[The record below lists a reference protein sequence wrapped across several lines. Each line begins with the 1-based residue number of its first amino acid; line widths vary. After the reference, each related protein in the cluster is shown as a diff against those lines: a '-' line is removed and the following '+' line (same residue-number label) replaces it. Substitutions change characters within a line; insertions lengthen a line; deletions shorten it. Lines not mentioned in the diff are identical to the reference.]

1 MPPRSRTLEPATFH
15 GPVSSLHHRP
25 AHTGCRAPRAGLFAQ
40 SNAAAEA
47 SPFGFAAVALL
58 VGLFSEQAI
67 EKLRQL
73 AGDPFTSVPAC
84 DDHFER
90 VEKQPDKGDNA

>member
-1 MPPRSRTLEPATFH
+1 LTELTAPGEPA
-15 GPVSSLHHRP
+15 V
-25 AHTGCRAPRAGLFAQ
+25 AE
-40 SNAAAEA
+40 AAAQLDIGA
-47 SPFGFAAVALL
+47 GYVSAVALL
-58 VGLFSEQAI
+58 AGLFSEQAI

-73 AGDPFTSVPAC
+73 AGDLFTSVPPG